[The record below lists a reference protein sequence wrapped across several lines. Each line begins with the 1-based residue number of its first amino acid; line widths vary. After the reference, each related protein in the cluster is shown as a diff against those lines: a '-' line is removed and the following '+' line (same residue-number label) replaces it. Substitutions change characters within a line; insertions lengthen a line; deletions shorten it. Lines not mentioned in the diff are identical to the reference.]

1 MMHRGKHSDPAPC
14 LMKTLLVFQSVISC
28 TITYKLR
35 LLCYSVGY
43 HPHRSLSIFQE
54 KQQHQGCVPDQGTPH
69 QDQRSTSLFS
79 ITYRRSCLSLSSQT
93 LIIIPSHPPSTEEF
107 PFSLEAQRTV
117 HSPAGVQCCHLNVCL
132 MLTQCLGCKHKGT
145 SSWDQSSQGQVIIDQ
160 VLKPQ
165 HHP

>member
-1 MMHRGKHSDPAPC
+1 MLFCRVPSTQKSQYFSGKAAALGLCARSGNSSSGPE
-14 LMKTLLVFQSVISC
+14 KYQSFLHNLQEILPFSFFSN
-28 TITYKLR
+28 THY
-35 LLCYSVGY
+35 YS
-43 HPHRSLSIFQE
+43 
-54 KQQHQGCVPDQGTPH
+54 
-69 QDQRSTSLFS
+69 FS
-79 ITYRRSCLSLSSQT
+79 
-93 LIIIPSHPPSTEEF
+93 PPPSTEEF